1 MCASSAGVFRS
12 QSEAETVA
20 FGRRLGALLAPG
32 DLVLL
37 MASFGAGKTHL
48 TKGIAAA
55 WGVDTTEVNSPSYVL
70 VNEYSADA
78 AHGRIPLY
86 HADLYRVETAS
97 DLATVGLEAV
107 LDGDGIC
114 VIEWA
119 ERAAGLLP
127 SEHVAVHIEVTGE
140 QSRLIRVEARG
151 VHYEALVTRLQEYGS
166 R

>member
-1 MCASSAGVFRS
+1 MCASSARVFRS

-37 MASFGAGKTHL
+37 LAPFGAGKTHL

-55 WGVDTTEVNSPSYVL
+55 WGIDTAEVNSPSYVL
-70 VNEYSADA
+70 VNEYTADA

-86 HADLYRVETAS
+86 HADLYRIESAS
-97 DLATVGLEAV
+97 DLATVGLEAA

-119 ERAAGLLP
+119 ERAAGWLP
-127 SEHVAVHIEVTGE
+127 DEHLAVQIEVTGE
-140 QSRLIRVEARG
+140 QSRLIGVEAHGAR
-151 VHYEALVTRLQEYGS
+151 YEALVKRLPEQGS